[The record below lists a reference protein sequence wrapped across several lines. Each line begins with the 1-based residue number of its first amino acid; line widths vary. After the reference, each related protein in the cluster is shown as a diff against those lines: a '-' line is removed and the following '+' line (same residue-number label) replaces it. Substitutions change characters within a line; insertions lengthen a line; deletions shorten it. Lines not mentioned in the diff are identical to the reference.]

1 MSSRSLQRT
10 VSPRRE
16 QYSHLL
22 DEMVGCG
29 DMVMLE
35 PLSEETIIENLR
47 KRYESGNIY
56 TYIGSVVVSINP
68 YRTLGIYGSEFVA
81 EYRSRN
87 MFEMPPHL

>member
-35 PLSEETIIENLR
+35 PLSEETIIDNLR

-56 TYIGSVVVSINP
+56 VSDKFMYVPFLVRHPAASFPSVPSWNFHVGGQATP
-68 YRTLGIYGSEFVA
+68 L
-81 EYRSRN
+81 
-87 MFEMPPHL
+87 